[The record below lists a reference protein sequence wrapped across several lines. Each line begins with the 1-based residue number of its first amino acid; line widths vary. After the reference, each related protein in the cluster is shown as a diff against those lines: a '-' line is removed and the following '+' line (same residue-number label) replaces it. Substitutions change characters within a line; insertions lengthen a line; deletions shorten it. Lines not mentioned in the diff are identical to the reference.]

1 MQRKKIART
10 SMLAAVVSCLVI
22 GSYILWKKEDRITM
36 KDAETIIASKYDGD
50 IVSMEQVKKDGELRY
65 SAILEN
71 DKGIYEMEVDTQTGS
86 IFRLAAA
93 KIKQGDKKQALT
105 EEEAA
110 ELVTSN
116 YKGTLKSISQKT
128 ENGIAYFFIIT
139 EEETREIT
147 YKINRKTAEIE
158 KITKNAAEEGV
169 ISEQK
174 AKEIAET
181 EVAGSVKEVELEE
194 EDQQLVYEVEI
205 ETVDKKEVKVFVNAY
220 SGTILSINWEDD

>member
-71 DKGIYEMEVDTQTGS
+71 DKGIYEMEVDAQTGS